1 MGNVYTHKASKYFL
15 LHEIAPSSIIKSRG
29 IQTLELFDKDYLNAI
44 DGFREFFDTNVYMN
58 NYYWGG
64 NKSNRGLR
72 HPNSTVGS
80 TLSQHKFGRAMDCNI
95 KGLTADQ
102 IRQQILDNQEYFLNL
117 GWTTIE
123 DGRFAPTW
131 NHIDMRV
138 NVPNIGTWDNN
149 FRIVTA

>member
-1 MGNVYTHKASKYFL
+1 MSDFNYQFSKYFK
-15 LHEIAPSSIIKSRG
+15 LHEVAPPSLIKQRG
-29 IQTLELFDKDYLNAI
+29 LQTVELFDFRYAKAI
-44 DGFREFFDTNVYMN
+44 DGFRDFFDTSVYMN

-72 HPNSTVGS
+72 HPNTTVGS
-80 TLSQHKFGRAMDCNI
+80 VLSQHKFGRAMDCNI

-102 IRQQILDNQEYFLNL
+102 VRQQILDNQEYFLKL

-138 NVPNIGTWDNN
+138 NLPNIGTWNKD